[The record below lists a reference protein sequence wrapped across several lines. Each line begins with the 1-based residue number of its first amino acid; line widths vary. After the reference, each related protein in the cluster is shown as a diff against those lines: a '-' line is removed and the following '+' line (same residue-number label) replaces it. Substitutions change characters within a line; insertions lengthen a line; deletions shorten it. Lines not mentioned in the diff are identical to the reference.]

1 MQIPLFYDADKLT
14 MGLGGPASLIA
25 WSPLRCPSLVFIG
38 KSGAGKS
45 TAAQIALGRVKRYA
59 KGPGARATIDNIV
72 MDLYISSPLARD
84 ELMVLLDK
92 LPITYAVEVLH
103 WSSFRPGTFREQ
115 FTIRFQDGASFW
127 IGAVLNGRKPEWGRV
142 RMDFN
147 PNKVAEHE
155 VFQLLLGYLVGN
167 TRTMHRA
174 VRRYDLAV
182 DIPVLRRDA
191 FLVKDSRAYLERRH
205 GMEWTQYLGAKS
217 STVGRVKMYNK
228 AVEAGL
234 NYPLTRLEMT
244 LDPATPYE
252 KVNFPTAYYLD
263 DYQLCFSGQKATDT
277 ERFIIN
283 ALLEGCETLDQLGR
297 GTREK
302 IKKLL
307 NDYVQVVE
315 ISRESYEQ
323 VISQVKAYASGKV
336 GSTATEQ
343 DQPPPQGTR
352 LPAWVREAEGEAFE
366 EMLT

>member
-1 MQIPLFYDADKLT
+1 MIKYHDKIQSGNLT
-14 MGLGGPASLIA
+14 FS
-25 WSPLRCPSLVFIG
+25 
-38 KSGAGKS
+38 
-45 TAAQIALGRVKRYA
+45 
-59 KGPGARATIDNIV
+59 IDNIV
-72 MDLYISSPLARD
+72 MDLYISSQSARNQ
-84 ELMVLLDK
+84 LMALLDK
-92 LPITYAVEVLH
+92 LPVSHAVEMVH

-115 FTIRFQDGASFW
+115 FTIRFQDRTSFW
-127 IGAVLNGRKPEWGRV
+127 IGAVLNGRKPVWDRV

-167 TRTMHRA
+167 TRTMHRV

-182 DIPVLRRDA
+182 DIPVLRQDA
-191 FLVKDSRAYLERRH
+191 FLVKDSRAYIERRH
-205 GMEWTQYLGAKS
+205 GQEWTQYLGAKS

-234 NYPLTRLEMT
+234 HYPLTRLEMT

-252 KVNFPTAYYLD
+252 KVSFPTAYYLD

-283 ALLEGCETLDQLGR
+283 ALLEGCGTLDQLGR

-307 NDYVQVVE
+307 NDYVKAVE
-315 ISRESYEQ
+315 ISREEYQQ
-323 VISQVKAYASGKV
+323 VVRQVKGYANGEV
-336 GSTATEQ
+336 QSTAMDW
-343 DQPPPQGTR
+343 DQPPPQGVK
-352 LPAWVREAEGEAFE
+352 LPAWIREAEKLASQAMPTLEQTTEGAERQ
-366 EMLT
+366 